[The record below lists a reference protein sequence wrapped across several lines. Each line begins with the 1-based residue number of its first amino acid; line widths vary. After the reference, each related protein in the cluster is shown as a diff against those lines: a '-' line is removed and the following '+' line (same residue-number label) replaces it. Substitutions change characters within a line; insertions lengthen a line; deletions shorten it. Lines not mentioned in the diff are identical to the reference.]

1 MQVFEVLGVG
11 FFRFRAEDFRFFQF
25 SFWGF
30 WVRTLTPQFQSAIN
44 TLISTRPVL
53 HCNPQI

>member
-25 SFWGF
+25 SFGGF
-30 WVRTLTPQFQSAIN
+30 WVRILNPQFQSAIS

-53 HCNPQI
+53 HCNP